1 MTQESAPIVDSQNQ
15 SEKSKSRVIT
25 LEKIENIVKTE
36 EPVSASFLID
46 KEGSDQEYSKSIY
59 GAISNCK
66 NLEVKAS
73 LVVLAIEQSLSEG
86 NYSYPIRILSF
97 ANAKELRN
105 LEYHKS
111 KLVESLYEKT
121 IELGDYRT
129 SVIIANEIIR
139 NGKNIF
145 RFIIEFR
152 GNVQGVID
160 QEWHPKLRSAL
171 YKYIYKIRSNKE
183 ITVEE
188 LIEAENITSS
198 SIENNGL
205 EYDKTIVSSAETLQY
220 MIIEK
225 YEAVK
230 AYRTAFDYVKEFK
243 LPRNSFQKL
252 EKLAL
257 RPTFAEA
264 LNSITAKIIGWNNR
278 ERLRRTI
285 YKLRKR

>member
-15 SEKSKSRVIT
+15 TEKSKSRVIT
-25 LEKIENIVKTE
+25 LEKMENIVKTE

-46 KEGSDQEYSKSIY
+46 KEGSDREYSKSIY

-105 LEYHKS
+105 LEYHRS

-121 IELGDYRT
+121 MELGDYRT
-129 SVIIANEIIR
+129 SVIIANEIIK

-145 RFIIEFR
+145 RFVIEFR

-160 QEWHPKLRSAL
+160 EKWHPKLRSAL
-171 YKYIYKIRSNKE
+171 YKYIYKICSNKE

-205 EYDKTIVSSAETLQY
+205 EYDKIIVSSAETFQY

-230 AYRTAFDYVKEFK
+230 AYRKAFGYVNEFK
-243 LPRNSFQKL
+243 LPKYSFQKL

-264 LNSITAKIIGWNNR
+264 LYSITAKVIGWNNR